1 MGRIEIKISKNE
13 IVLVHHITFFFFFF
27 LQKKNSSSF
36 YLMNIYQV
44 EFMQDLSFIVYKD
57 AMK

>member
-1 MGRIEIKISKNE
+1 MLGEKWKCVRKS
-13 IVLVHHITFFFFFF
+13 

-57 AMK
+57 PMK